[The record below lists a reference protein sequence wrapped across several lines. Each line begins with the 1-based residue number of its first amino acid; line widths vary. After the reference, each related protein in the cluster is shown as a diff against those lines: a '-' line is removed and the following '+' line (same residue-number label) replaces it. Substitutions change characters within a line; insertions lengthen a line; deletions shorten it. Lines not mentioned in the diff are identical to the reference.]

1 MENIENA
8 GGGKSKLPR
17 DGSVR
22 GKDLDAMS
30 AVDLAEE
37 LELIWGEMDEDT
49 YDEELID
56 AYLDA
61 LDRKAPI
68 PEHPDAKT
76 AYRRFLDLTRGTPQR
91 QVKRRSCKGVLRVA
105 LVAVVAV
112 AAVFAAMITVQA
124 AGVDVF
130 GSIARWTKETFSFGK
145 DYFKNMSDTPKGNS
159 PDGNVVDVNQI
170 DTSELSD
177 FQRALNTFGITEV
190 KEPSWIPEGYA
201 LDTVNVADQREFGF
215 YLISA
220 SYTNKSDEYAR
231 IDILLSS
238 YEDVSPGQIQ
248 NDSDNVKSIEVEGI
262 MMYLIENENNITLT
276 WESEKYEFQICG
288 GNENNLTR
296 IARSMLVLQ

>member
-37 LELIWGEMDEDT
+37 LELIWGKMDEDT

-91 QVKRRSCKGVLRVA
+91 QVKRRSYKGILRVA

-145 DYFKNMSDTPKGNS
+145 DYFKNMSDTPKDN
-159 PDGNVVDVNQI
+159 DTRDHVDVTPNETA
-170 DTSELSD
+170 DLSD

-190 KEPSWIPEGYA
+190 KEPSWIPDGYA
-201 LDTVNVADQREFGF
+201 LDMVTVIDQREFGF
-215 YLISA
+215 LSISA
-220 SYTNKSDEYAR
+220 SYKSDVGAK
-231 IDILLSS
+231 IDIFLSP
-238 YEDVSPGQIQ
+238 YEQVSPGQIQ
-248 NDSDNVKSIEVEGI
+248 NDSENVDTFDINGI
-262 MMYLIENENNITLT
+262 TMYLIKNEGNYTVT
-276 WESEKYEFQICG
+276 WETDNYEFQIYG
-288 GNENNLTR
+288 GNEAWIQE
-296 IARSMLVLQ
+296 IAKSMLT